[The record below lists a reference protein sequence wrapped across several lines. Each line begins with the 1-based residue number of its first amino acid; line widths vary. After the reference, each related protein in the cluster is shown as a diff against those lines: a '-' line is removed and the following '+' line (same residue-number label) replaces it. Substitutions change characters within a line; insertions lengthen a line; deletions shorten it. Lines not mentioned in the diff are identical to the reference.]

1 MLGANYNTYKDLLK
15 LMEDSGKDFDIKQV
29 DKAYNFA
36 FEAHNGQVRA
46 SGEPYIVHP
55 ISVACILVELGMD
68 TESIVAAILH
78 DVVEDTEA
86 TLELIKK
93 EFGETISILIDG
105 VTKIGKYGFDTKEE
119 RQAENIRKML
129 MAMNNDLRVIIIKL
143 ADRLNNIRT
152 ISALRGEKQL
162 CIAHETIEIFAP
174 IADRLGMRY
183 IKEELEDLAFRVL
196 DPVAYAEIQKELEE
210 RNFTSKDFISRT
222 IEVIRNELGSEHANA
237 EVAGRVK
244 SMYGIYKKV
253 YIQGRSFD
261 DVYDIYAV
269 RIILEKRDECYP
281 VLGIIHNK
289 FHPIPNRFKDYITM
303 PKQNGYQSLHTTVSS
318 PEDKIAF
325 EVQIRTKEMHYQAE
339 YGVAAHWK
347 YKLGMTDDKD
357 MYKQTEWIAKIFENQ
372 IEEGDKYDIVNQI
385 KSDFMP
391 DEVYPMTP
399 KFQTKPLPQ
408 GSTTIDFAYAIHTQV
423 GHKMVG
429 AKINGKIVPI
439 SYGVDTGDIVEILT
453 TKDPNHGPSRDWLK
467 IVKTSQAKSKIRSWF
482 KHEKREENIQE
493 GQSAMNRM
501 LRRNN
506 MPCSGD
512 IIEEIINNIALKYK
526 FNSID
531 DFYAAIGYGG
541 LSVNQISPV
550 VFEAYKKACMDA
562 KQAENEE
569 LDINI
574 TTMSVSN
581 NHYGDSVIINGLGNV
596 QFKFAKCCNPVP
608 GDDIIGFVTRGYGV
622 SIHKLDCVNVPV
634 DLKNAQE
641 PDRWVNAVWSVKT
654 HQREYKATIEIYA
667 IDRSGLL
674 ADVTRL
680 LSDMHVNI
688 EHIECNSLKDGN
700 ASIILSFMTSGVEHL
715 TSVMLRLKKMK
726 DIISVDRTGG

>member
-1 MLGANYNTYKDLLK
+1 MLSTNYNTYNDLVK
-15 LMEDSGKDFDIKQV
+15 LMKESEREYDFNLV
-29 DKAYNFA
+29 EKAYNFA
-36 FEAHNGQVRA
+36 YEAHKDQVRA

-55 ISVACILVELGMD
+55 VSVACILVELGMD
-68 TESIVAAILH
+68 TESVVAAILH
-78 DVVEDTEA
+78 DVVEDTNV
-86 TLELIKK
+86 TLETIKK
-93 EFGETISILIDG
+93 EYGETISILIDG

-129 MAMNNDLRVIIIKL
+129 MAMNNDLRVIIVKL

-152 ISALRGEKQL
+152 ISALRDEKQRR
-162 CIAHETIEIFAP
+162 IAHETIEIFAP
-174 IADRLGMRY
+174 IADRLGMRS
-183 IKEELEDLAFRVL
+183 IKEELEDRAIRVL
-196 DPVAYAEIQKELEE
+196 DPVACDDIQKELEK
-210 RNFTSKDFISRT
+210 RNFTSKDFISR
-222 IEVIRNELGSEHANA
+222 IIKVIRQELGEEYKNA

-269 RIILEKRDECYP
+269 RIILEKREDCYP

-289 FHPIPNRFKDYITM
+289 FQPIPNRFKDYITM
-303 PKQNGYQSLHTTVSS
+303 PKQNGYQSLHTTVTS
-318 PEDKIAF
+318 PEDRIAF

-347 YKLGMTDDKD
+347 YKLGMTDA
-357 MYKQTEWIAKIFENQ
+357 KQTEWISKIFENQ

-399 KFQTKPLPQ
+399 KFETKPLPQ

-439 SYGVDTGDIVEILT
+439 SYVVDTGDVVEILT

-482 KHEKREENIQE
+482 KRERREENIEE

-501 LRRNN
+501 LRRNGI
-506 MPCSGD
+506 PCSGD
-512 IIEEIINNIALKYK
+512 IIDEIIGNIALKYK
-526 FNSID
+526 FNNID

-541 LSVNQISPV
+541 LSVNQISPI
-550 VFEAYKKACMDA
+550 VFEEYKKACQEIKSADT
-562 KQAENEE
+562 AEEE
-569 LDINI
+569 HGVPV
-574 TTMSVSN
+574 TSSSPTVSKT
-581 NHYGDSVIINGLGNV
+581 YGDSVIINGLGNV

-634 DLKNAQE
+634 DIKHAQE
-641 PDRWVNAVWSVKT
+641 PDRWVNAVWASKC
-654 HQREYKATIEIYA
+654 HAKEYQATLEIYA
-667 IDRSGLL
+667 IDRSGLI
-674 ADVTRL
+674 ADVGRL

-688 EHIECNSLKDGN
+688 EHIDCNSLKDGN
-700 ASIILSFMTSGVEHL
+700 ASIVVSFMTSGIEHL
-715 TSVMLRLKKMK
+715 TGVMQKLKKMK
-726 DIISVDRTGG
+726 DVISVERTGG